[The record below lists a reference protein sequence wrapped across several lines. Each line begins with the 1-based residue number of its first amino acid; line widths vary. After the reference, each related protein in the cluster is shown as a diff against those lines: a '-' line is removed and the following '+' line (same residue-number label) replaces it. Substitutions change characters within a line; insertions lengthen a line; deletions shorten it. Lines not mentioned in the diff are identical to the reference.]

1 MQNERTSSLSISPFV
16 YSKNKL
22 RVHKNPQLAYNL
34 IMQKTKS
41 YKKNYTELG
50 GRYQLVLP
58 FNFEVL
64 IPEDDSVRL
73 LSHILEGLNYEALYK
88 AYSFIG
94 RKPAVEPKILFK
106 VLTYAY
112 MNNIYSSRQIER
124 SCKRDINFMW
134 LLEGKKAPD
143 HSTIARFR
151 KDFLE
156 KAIED
161 LFFQLVRHL
170 YHIGEIAFKNL
181 FVDGTK
187 IEANAN
193 RYTFVWKKVVHKNEA
208 KMLVNIQS
216 CIEEINQDYRTSFK
230 VSKETVLE
238 DLKAPITYLEKKR
251 QEEHVEFVKGIGKRK
266 SKLQKF
272 TEALQEFYN
281 RQEKYDEHNRLFE
294 GRNSYSKTDPDATF
308 MHMKDDHM
316 RNAQLKPAYNVQIGV
331 ESEYVTGVGIFQ
343 DRTDIATLI
352 PFLKNLEDKIKSKY
366 QNIIAD
372 AGYESEENYLYLES
386 KGQTYY
392 IKPQTYE
399 QWKKKSF
406 KKDISKRENMFY
418 NAETDEYTCHNEK
431 QLKPVGM
438 THRTSATGYQSEIT
452 VYECEDCSN
461 CPHKSR
467 CTKAKGNRRMQVSKK
482 FVEKRQVSYKNITTE
497 EGILLRVNRSIQ
509 VEGAFGVLKSDYN
522 FNRFLTRG
530 KHSVLTEF
538 ILLCFGYNVNKL
550 HAKIQQE
557 RIGKPL
563 HPLKTA

>member
-1 MQNERTSSLSISPFV
+1 
-16 YSKNKL
+16 
-22 RVHKNPQLAYNL
+22 
-34 IMQKTKS
+34 
-41 YKKNYTELG
+41 
-50 GRYQLVLP
+50 
-58 FNFEVL
+58 
-64 IPEDDSVRL
+64 
-73 LSHILEGLNYEALYK
+73 
-88 AYSFIG
+88 
-94 RKPAVEPKILFK
+94 
-106 VLTYAY
+106 
-112 MNNIYSSRQIER
+112 
-124 SCKRDINFMW
+124 MW
-134 LLEGKKAPD
+134 LMEGRKAPD

-151 KDFLE
+151 KDYLVA
-156 KAIED
+156 AIDD
-161 LFFQLVRHL
+161 LFFQMVQHL
-170 YHIGEIAFKNL
+170 HNLGEVTFKNL

-193 RYTFVWKKVVHKNEA
+193 RYTFVWKKVVNKNEA
-208 KMLVNIQS
+208 KMFVKIQS
-216 CIEEINQDYRTSFK
+216 SIEEINQAYQTDFK
-230 VSKETVLE
+230 VAQETLLG
-238 DLKAPITYLEKKR
+238 DLKRVTSYLEQKR
-251 QEEHVEFVKGIGKRK
+251 KQDKIEFVQGIGKRK

-272 TEALQEFYN
+272 TEALREFSDRQGKYN
-281 RQEKYDEHNRLFE
+281 THNQLFE

-331 ESEYVTGVGIFQ
+331 ESEYVVGVEIFQ
-343 DRTDIATLI
+343 DRNDKTTLI
-352 PFLKNLEDKIKSKY
+352 PFLNNLESKIKARY

-372 AGYESEENYLYLES
+372 SGYESEENYLYLEE
-386 KGQTYY
+386 KKQTYY

-431 QLKPVGM
+431 QLKPVGI
-438 THRTSATGYQSEIT
+438 THRTSATGYRSVVT

-461 CPHKSR
+461 CPYKAR

-482 FVEKRQVSYKNITTE
+482 FVEKRQVSYENITTQ

-509 VEGAFGVLKSDYN
+509 VEGAFGVLKNDYN

-530 KHSVLTEF
+530 KNNVKTEF
-538 ILLCFGYNVNKL
+538 LLLCFGYNVNKL
-550 HAKIQQE
+550 HAKIQNE